1 MATPPVAGAHYPARM
16 ARRRTVTL
24 NPDVMEE
31 VRGCYG
37 LAGKPIPEPPP
48 PSAEWLARLQRWS
61 RGLVPYPGWPT
72 EEFDFH
78 HIFSP
83 VESRW
88 LRRGLLPREMED
100 KWIGIMAEGELLI
113 ARSWTRYIVS
123 RIRYRLT
130 DDGCV
135 EAVGLVHST
144 PERREDLDTVSRH
157 VSCILGWWTAGAWE
171 RVAARGGWVLI
182 DER

>member
-1 MATPPVAGAHYPARM
+1 
-16 ARRRTVTL
+16 
-24 NPDVMEE
+24 
-31 VRGCYG
+31 
-37 LAGKPIPEPPP
+37 
-48 PSAEWLARLQRWS
+48 
-61 RGLVPYPGWPT
+61 
-72 EEFDFH
+72 
-78 HIFSP
+78 
-83 VESRW
+83 
-88 LRRGLLPREMED
+88 MED

-113 ARSWTRYIVS
+113 ARSWTQYIVT
-123 RIRYRLT
+123 RIPYRLT

-157 VSCILGWWTAGAWE
+157 VSSILGWWTAGVWE